1 MIIARKYA
9 KIRLMNDFPIHNLG
23 KKATFMNT
31 VGDLINLFKFIFQ
44 LIQDLFGFIQKSQNQ
59 PAE

>member
-1 MIIARKYA
+1 
-9 KIRLMNDFPIHNLG
+9 MNDFPIHNLG

-44 LIQDLFGFIQKSQNQ
+44 LIQDLFGFIQKSQDQ